1 MLRLVCTHNP
11 ARVVPQFRQ
20 QETQGGSRG
29 LSVVS
34 VERFGVMLSRGAS
47 CASARCGG
55 GGGLWSE
62 LRLFYRGPSGPE
74 CRAELEETRVAT
86 HSPPS
91 HVARAPILSERG
103 EPKLGSIR
111 IQTGVGAWASSR
123 LVLEGAPTAAP
134 ASTASRVQ
142 AGPACLPCVFGHFV
156 GFLLRQFL
164 GLDSPPKPKV
174 QSPNL
179 LAAIPPHQSTL
190 HGDRS
195 LYRRQALPDCK
206 CSRIGST
213 GWVWTPSRPPSAA
226 ANAATPIPMQP
237 NGPSPPRL
245 GCRRMSAHASRDET
259 KCPSGWDARVLSEPG
274 SSSCILPRY
283 MHNTYRSGQ
292 AQNVEC
298 KTYLSKLVFVR
309 AQYILQQGLDGV
321 EAAST
326 IPRGGVPSRRGL
338 SLSLTI
344 STRSNQLLAAFLS
357 PVP

>member
-179 LAAIPPHQSTL
+179 LVPFLPTKAHCMVIGACTDAKHCRIANAHESA
-190 HGDRS
+190 
-195 LYRRQALPDCK
+195 RQAGFGPLRDPQALQPMPPP
-206 CSRIGST
+206 
-213 GWVWTPSRPPSAA
+213 PSRCNPTVPA
-226 ANAATPIPMQP
+226 
-237 NGPSPPRL
+237 RL
-245 GCRRMSAHASRDET
+245 DWAVGACRRMHHGMRRNARLAGTPECSRNPGRLAVFYHAT
-259 KCPSGWDARVLSEPG
+259 CTTHTVLARPRM
-274 SSSCILPRY
+274 SSVKR
-283 MHNTYRSGQ
+283 T
-292 AQNVEC
+292 
-298 KTYLSKLVFVR
+298 
-309 AQYILQQGLDGV
+309 
-321 EAAST
+321 
-326 IPRGGVPSRRGL
+326 
-338 SLSLTI
+338 
-344 STRSNQLLAAFLS
+344 
-357 PVP
+357 